1 VDLADVCREA
11 AVAVSAGEAT
21 GEMISVLGDPLPLV
35 TDPERLRTALVNV
48 LANAVHAV
56 RAAQAAAPTESTP
69 AGAVV
74 MTATAQEGWARITV
88 RDYGIGV
95 SPEHV
100 PQMFEPYFTTRRTG
114 TGLGLPITRNI
125 IEGLGGT
132 IAVRREN
139 PGTTVEI
146 MLPTDVMK

>member
-1 VDLADVCREA
+1 
-11 AVAVSAGEAT
+11 
-21 GEMISVLGDPLPLV
+21 M
-35 TDPERLRTALVNV
+35 TA
-48 LANAVHAV
+48 
-56 RAAQAAAPTESTP
+56 AAQD
-69 AGAVV
+69 
-74 MTATAQEGWARITV
+74 GWALITV

-100 PQMFEPYFTTRRTG
+100 GQMFEPYFTTRRTG

-132 IAVRREN
+132 IGVRREN

-146 MLPTDVMK
+146 MLPTDVLTSTTKDEE